1 MSKTVTLRIEDDLYE
16 KLKEYSKSENR
27 NLSNFIETA
36 VINYIEQIELTDEHE
51 MGDILSNSELLKRL
65 NDGSLDAAEKRG
77 RFV

>member
-16 KLKEYSKSENR
+16 KLKEHSKSENR

-36 VINYIEQIELTDEHE
+36 VINYIEQIELADENE
-51 MGDILSNSELLKRL
+51 MRDILSNSELLKRL
-65 NDGSLDAAEKRG
+65 NAGSLDAANKRG